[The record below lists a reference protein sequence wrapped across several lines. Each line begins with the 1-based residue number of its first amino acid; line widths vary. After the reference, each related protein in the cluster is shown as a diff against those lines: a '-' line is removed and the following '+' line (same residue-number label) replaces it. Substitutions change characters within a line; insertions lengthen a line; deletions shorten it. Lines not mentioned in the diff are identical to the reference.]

1 MTTGSGEV
9 GFADVDSYAKAAQP
23 RQFIVT
29 LYGLFSR
36 DHAGWLS
43 VASVVGLLGELDIDE
58 AAVRSSISR
67 LKRRDVL
74 QAERRGGAAG
84 YALSPAGLAIL
95 DEGDHRIFRRKRATL
110 ADGWLLAVFSVPES
124 ERNKRHLLRSQLSRL
139 GFGTTAPG
147 VWIAPAHLHEPTA
160 DILRSQD
167 LHGYADLFRA
177 DHLAFGD
184 LAGKVRRWWD
194 LDQLEALY
202 SAFLTEHGPSLER
215 WRGRR
220 TVDERAAFADYV
232 RLLTDW
238 RRLPYLDPGLPEE
251 LLPPEWIGIRAADL
265 FFSLQD
271 RLEGP
276 ARAHGVRTV
285 SG

>member
-9 GFADVDSYAKAAQP
+9 GSAEGDGYAKAAQP

-43 VASVVGLLGELDIDE
+43 VASVVALLGELDIDE

-74 QAERRGGAAG
+74 QADKRGGAAG

-124 ERNKRHLLRSQLSRL
+124 ERHKRHSLRSQLSRL
-139 GFGTTAPG
+139 GFGTAAPG

-160 DILRSQD
+160 DILRSQG

-194 LDQLEALY
+194 LDQLEGLY

-220 TVDERAAFADYV
+220 AVDERAAFADYV

-238 RRLPYLDPGLPEE
+238 RRLPYLDPGLPED

-276 ARAHGVRTV
+276 ARAFGERTV

>member
-1 MTTGSGEV
+1 MATGSDGA
-9 GFADVDSYAKAAQP
+9 GLADAESYATAAQP

-36 DHAGWLS
+36 ARGGWLS
-43 VASVVGLLGELDIDE
+43 VASLVRMLGELDIDE
-58 AAVRSSISR
+58 PAVRSSISR

-74 QAERRGGAAG
+74 LAQRREGSAG
-84 YALSPAGLAIL
+84 YALSPSGLAIL

-124 ERNKRHLLRSQLSRL
+124 ERHRRHLLRTQLSRL
-139 GFGTTAPG
+139 GFGTAAPG

-160 DILRSQD
+160 ELLRSQD

-184 LAGKVRRWWD
+184 LAGKVRQWWD
-194 LDQLEALY
+194 LEQLEALY
-202 SAFLTEHGPSLER
+202 SAFLTEHGPVLER
-215 WRGRR
+215 WRRKR
-220 TVDERAAFADYV
+220 SVDQRLAFADYV

-271 RLEGP
+271 RLEGD
-276 ARAHGVRTV
+276 ARAHGARVV